1 MKSGRYL
8 GKILVGSILIR
19 SDDRQP
25 ISAVGLVLGG
35 GGITGAAF
43 EMATLMAIE
52 LATGWDCNNAE
63 VVVGTSSGS
72 FVAALVRH
80 GRLDLDSLVLPDD
93 SRKEVALRIKERTYR
108 SRPGVHLGKWM
119 RHGLLPGVRK
129 PGLTLLLGSPAPYDT
144 TGLGDWVREELGEE
158 AEAWPDRPTVI
169 VAFDASTRR
178 RTAFGT
184 TAAPEIGLA
193 DAVCASTAIPLVFR
207 PHFHHGRPYVDGGV
221 ASGTHADLVLGND
234 HPLDLVLV
242 IAPMA
247 AEEERRGAL
256 PHERLFDRVGRRS
269 LDEETSIIK
278 SQWPDAEIL
287 VIRPTPQV
295 LSAMRPN
302 PMDADLAVP
311 AFVRTLIGM
320 KKCLGEPETWSV
332 LERHLGAGHR
342 VRQPT

>member
-1 MKSGRYL
+1 M
-8 GKILVGSILIR
+8 
-19 SDDRQP
+19 
-25 ISAVGLVLGG
+25 SAVGLVLGG

-52 LATGWDCNNAE
+52 LATGWNCNDSE
-63 VVVGTSSGS
+63 VVVGTSSGA

-80 GRLDLDSLVLPDD
+80 DRLDLDSLVLPDD
-93 SRKEVALRIKERTYR
+93 GRTEVALRIKERTYR

-119 RHGLLPGVRK
+119 RHGLLPGMRR
-129 PGLTLLLGSPAPYDT
+129 PGLTLLLGSPAAYDT
-144 TGLGDWVREELGEE
+144 TGLGDWVREELGDD
-158 AEAWPDRPTVI
+158 AEGWPALPTVI

-184 TAAPEIGLA
+184 TSAPEIGLA

-207 PHFHHGRPYVDGGV
+207 PHIHDGRPYVDGGV

-234 HPLDLVLV
+234 RPLDLVLV

-269 LDEETSIIK
+269 LDEETALIK
-278 SQWPDAEIL
+278 TEWPDTEVL

-295 LSAMRPN
+295 LASMRPN

-320 KKCLGEPETWSV
+320 KKCLGEPDTWSV
-332 LERHLGAGHR
+332 LDRHLGSAAQ
-342 VRQPT
+342 VRQST

>member
-1 MKSGRYL
+1 M
-8 GKILVGSILIR
+8 
-19 SDDRQP
+19 
-25 ISAVGLVLGG
+25 SAVGLVLGG

-52 LATGWDCNNAE
+52 LATGWNCNDSD
-63 VVVGTSSGS
+63 VVVGTSSGA

-80 GRLDLDSLVLPDD
+80 NRLDLDSLVLPDD
-93 SRKEVALRIKERTYR
+93 GRTEVALRIKERTYR

-119 RHGLLPGVRK
+119 RHGLLPGMRR

-144 TGLGDWVREELGEE
+144 TGLGDWVREELGTE
-158 AEAWPDRPTVI
+158 AEGWPDRPTVI

-184 TAAPEIGLA
+184 TNAPDIGLA

-207 PHFHHGRPYVDGGV
+207 PHIHDGRPYVDGGV
-221 ASGTHADLVLGND
+221 ASGTHADLVLGNVR
-234 HPLDLVLV
+234 PLDLVLV

-269 LDEETSIIK
+269 LDEETALIK
-278 SQWPDAEIL
+278 REWPEAEVL

-295 LSAMRPN
+295 LASMRPN
-302 PMDADLAVP
+302 PMDPDLAVP

-320 KKCLGEPETWSV
+320 KKCLGETATWSI
-332 LERHLGAGHR
+332 LERHLGAAAR
-342 VRQPT
+342 VHQST

>member
-1 MKSGRYL
+1 M
-8 GKILVGSILIR
+8 
-19 SDDRQP
+19 
-25 ISAVGLVLGG
+25 SAVGLVLGG

-52 LATGWDCNNAE
+52 LATGWNCNDSD
-63 VVVGTSSGS
+63 VVVGTSSGA

-80 GRLDLDSLVLPDD
+80 NRLDLDSLVLPDD
-93 SRKEVALRIKERTYR
+93 GRSEVALRIKERTYR

-119 RHGLLPGVRK
+119 RHGLLPGMRR

-144 TGLGDWVREELGEE
+144 TGLGDWVREELGTE
-158 AEAWPDRPTVI
+158 AEGWPDRPTVI

-184 TAAPEIGLA
+184 TSAPDIGLA

-207 PHFHHGRPYVDGGV
+207 PHIHEGRPYVDGGV
-221 ASGTHADLVLGND
+221 ASGTHADLVLGNVR
-234 HPLDLVLV
+234 PLDLVLV

-269 LDEETSIIK
+269 LDEETALINRE
-278 SQWPDAEIL
+278 WPEAEVL

-295 LSAMRPN
+295 LASMRPN
-302 PMDADLAVP
+302 PMDPDLAVP

-320 KKCLGEPETWSV
+320 KKCLGEPATWSV
-332 LERHLGAGHR
+332 LERHLGSAAR

>member
-1 MKSGRYL
+1 
-8 GKILVGSILIR
+8 
-19 SDDRQP
+19 
-25 ISAVGLVLGG
+25 
-35 GGITGAAF
+35 
-43 EMATLMAIE
+43 
-52 LATGWDCNNAE
+52 
-63 VVVGTSSGS
+63 
-72 FVAALVRH
+72 
-80 GRLDLDSLVLPDD
+80 
-93 SRKEVALRIKERTYR
+93 
-108 SRPGVHLGKWM
+108 
-119 RHGLLPGVRK
+119 
-129 PGLTLLLGSPAPYDT
+129 
-144 TGLGDWVREELGEE
+144 
-158 AEAWPDRPTVI
+158 
-169 VAFDASTRR
+169 
-178 RTAFGT
+178 
-184 TAAPEIGLA
+184 
-193 DAVCASTAIPLVFR
+193 
-207 PHFHHGRPYVDGGV
+207 VDGGV

-278 SQWPDAEIL
+278 SQWPETEIL

-295 LSAMRPN
+295 LTAMRPN

-342 VRQPT
+342 VRQRT